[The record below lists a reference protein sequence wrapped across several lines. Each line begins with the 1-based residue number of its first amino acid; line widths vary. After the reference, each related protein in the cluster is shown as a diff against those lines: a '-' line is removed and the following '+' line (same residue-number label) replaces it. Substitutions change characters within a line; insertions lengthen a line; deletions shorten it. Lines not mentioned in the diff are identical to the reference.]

1 MTYSCSSHFPDQFSY
16 IKHFISNYGLQDMIY
31 ARFAKRDRINKGMG
45 WYGPDL
51 SGGWW
56 PAARWATKDLLRK
69 RAEAQSGSASH
80 NKKVGLIRCTC
91 ELIPGSDG

>member
-1 MTYSCSSHFPDQFSY
+1 MSYSCSSHFSEQLWY
-16 IKHFISNYGLQDMIY
+16 IKCCVLIYGLKDMNY
-31 ARFAKRDRINKGMG
+31 ARFAKRDRINRGMG

-56 PAARWATKDLLRK
+56 PAARWATKDLVRK

-80 NKKVGLIRCTC
+80 NKKGWINSLYLRIDPR
-91 ELIPGSDG
+91 I